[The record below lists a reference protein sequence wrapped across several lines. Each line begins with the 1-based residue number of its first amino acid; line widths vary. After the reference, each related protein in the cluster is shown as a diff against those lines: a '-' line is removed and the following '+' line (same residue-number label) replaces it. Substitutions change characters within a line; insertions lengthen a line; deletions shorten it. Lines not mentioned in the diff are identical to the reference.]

1 MCVIRRY
8 DSIHPHIVLRSPPP
22 LSLLFEDLLSL
33 QAAAPHPARASPHAR
48 MHARTL
54 RIAAYMPRHTQH
66 SHTRATHTRATHTHT
81 HALIHTHALKHSHT
95 PAHTSTRPNT
105 HAPKHAREPTLART
119 HTCPYTHAL
128 ARFG

>member
-1 MCVIRRY
+1 MRFAATIR
-8 DSIHPHIVLRSPPP
+8 SIRTLCCLGSPPP

-66 SHTRATHTRATHTHT
+66 SHTRATHTRT
-81 HALIHTHALKHSHT
+81 HALIHTHAPKHSHT

-119 HTCPYTHAL
+119 HTCPHTHAL